1 MLAAMIMTEILPAPV
16 SNVFVALLPIA
27 CGAVYKY
34 ENKTVEG
41 LVFPTLLPKAIRKK
55 TNRATLIISVSLC
68 IACVACYFTI
78 AIVPEDNILT
88 DAAAYPLGMGLA
100 AILCLVIASIARVGK
115 RTEAAYKLLPYF
127 MVAAIVAIAFF
138 LSNHV
143 EFDTIAFTLAVI
155 LAGIFELF
163 VISYFGTMSSKG
175 YMAPVAAFCASSAI
189 VRLGF
194 SIGEVWAVLYEDI
207 QGIWNIF
214 VEPTSLFLMCLVALS
229 LIPLVRSE
237 GDIIHVTTAPA
248 TQNDTEEIC
257 DAVIVEFKL
266 SKREGE
272 ILKLVARGYTV
283 DNISNKL
290 VISPYTTQTHIR
302 HIYAKMNIHKRSEL
316 LDYINMHRDSEKP
329 VRPAAKA
336 EKK

>member
-1 MLAAMIMTEILPAPV
+1 
-16 SNVFVALLPIA
+16 
-27 CGAVYKY
+27 
-34 ENKTVEG
+34 
-41 LVFPTLLPKAIRKK
+41 
-55 TNRATLIISVSLC
+55 
-68 IACVACYFTI
+68 
-78 AIVPEDNILT
+78 
-88 DAAAYPLGMGLA
+88 MGLA

-115 RTEAAYKLLPYF
+115 CTEAAYKLLPYF
-127 MVAAIVAIAFF
+127 MVASIVAIAFF

-143 EFDTIAFTLAVI
+143 ELDTIAFTLAVI

-207 QGIWNIF
+207 QGIWNTL

>member
-1 MLAAMIMTEILPAPV
+1 MPCSA
-16 SNVFVALLPIA
+16 VAYSA
-27 CGAVYKY
+27 
-34 ENKTVEG
+34 
-41 LVFPTLLPKAIRKK
+41 
-55 TNRATLIISVSLC
+55 RAQRRRDHS
-68 IACVACYFTI
+68 
-78 AIVPEDNILT
+78 
-88 DAAAYPLGMGLA
+88 
-100 AILCLVIASIARVGK
+100 
-115 RTEAAYKLLPYF
+115 
-127 MVAAIVAIAFF
+127 
-138 LSNHV
+138 
-143 EFDTIAFTLAVI
+143 
-155 LAGIFELF
+155 
-163 VISYFGTMSSKG
+163 
-175 YMAPVAAFCASSAI
+175 
-189 VRLGF
+189 
-194 SIGEVWAVLYEDI
+194 
-207 QGIWNIF
+207 
-214 VEPTSLFLMCLVALS
+214 
-229 LIPLVRSE
+229 
-237 GDIIHVTTAPA
+237 VTTAPA